1 MAWKRM
7 RNPGQVVFIGSAPK
21 PVISFT
27 IEARILRRSVP
38 RNGEATAPPLQAHV
52 VVGNDQPLC
61 GAHSK
66 GIG

>member
-7 RNPGQVVFIGSAPK
+7 RNPGQVVFIGSASK

-27 IEARILRRSVP
+27 IEARILARSVP
-38 RNGEATAPPLQAHV
+38 RNGEATAPLQAHV
-52 VVGNDQPLC
+52 VVGNDQSLC